1 MHIDKYVHCTYNKRI
16 IMLIPTVRKPY
27 KSNTYDFE
35 RYSVPAISR
44 LYGVDIL
51 AYKVAECRA
60 RLYGI
65 WFAAYKSICKKAV
78 NFVFPNAFID
88 GFLKL

>member
-1 MHIDKYVHCTYNKRI
+1 
-16 IMLIPTVRKPY
+16 MLIPTMCKPY

-35 RYSVPAISR
+35 RYSVLAISSM
-44 LYGVDIL
+44 YGVDIL
-51 AYKVAECRA
+51 ADNVAECRA

>member
-1 MHIDKYVHCTYNKRI
+1 
-16 IMLIPTVRKPY
+16 MLIPTVRKPY

-44 LYGVDIL
+44 QYGVDII
-51 AYKVAECRA
+51 AYKEAETLSRM
-60 RLYGI
+60 YGI

>member
-1 MHIDKYVHCTYNKRI
+1 
-16 IMLIPTVRKPY
+16 MLIPTMRKPY

-35 RYSVPAISR
+35 RYSVPAISS

-65 WFAAYKSICKKAV
+65 WFAAYKSICKKSRKLC
-78 NFVFPNAFID
+78 FPQC
-88 GFLKL
+88 LY

>member
-1 MHIDKYVHCTYNKRI
+1 
-16 IMLIPTVRKPY
+16 MLIPTVRKPY

-35 RYSVPAISR
+35 RYSVAAIIS
-44 LYGVDIL
+44 LYGVDIP

-65 WFAAYKSICKKAV
+65 
-78 NFVFPNAFID
+78 
-88 GFLKL
+88 

>member
-1 MHIDKYVHCTYNKRI
+1 
-16 IMLIPTVRKPY
+16 MLISTVRKPY
-27 KSNTYDFE
+27 KSNAYDSE
-35 RYSVPAISR
+35 RYSAPAISR
-44 LYGVDIL
+44 LYGVDIPS
-51 AYKVAECRA
+51 YKVAECRA

>member
-35 RYSVPAISR
+35 RYSVLAISSM
-44 LYGVDIL
+44 YGVDIL
-51 AYKVAECRA
+51 AYKVTETLSRMYDNLFCS
-60 RLYGI
+60 LQLSLQS
-65 WFAAYKSICKKAV
+65 K
-78 NFVFPNAFID
+78 
-88 GFLKL
+88 